1 MKKILISALMISII
15 TVSCKKEEEIPVVKT
30 NEVESTVFL
39 ESIGGSN
46 NASTQAAPE
55 VVNATTSPN
64 QGQTSAAVANGINPA
79 HGQPGHRCDISVGA
93 PLNSAPGKANIPA
106 ATPIKN
112 TVDVSANAQKQNV
125 SSSSLTS
132 GTVSNATP
140 PGMNPPHGQAGHV
153 CSVAVGAPLPAK

>member
-64 QGQTSAAVANGINPA
+64 QDQTPTAVANGINPA

-93 PLNSAPGKANIPA
+93 PLNSAPSKANIPA
-106 ATPIKN
+106 ATQIKN
-112 TVDVSANAQKQNV
+112 SVDVPANVPSANQ
-125 SSSSLTS
+125 TS